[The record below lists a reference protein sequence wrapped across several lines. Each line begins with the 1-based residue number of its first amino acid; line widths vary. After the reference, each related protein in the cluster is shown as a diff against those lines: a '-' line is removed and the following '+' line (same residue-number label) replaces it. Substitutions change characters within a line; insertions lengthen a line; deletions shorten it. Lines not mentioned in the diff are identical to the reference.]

1 MLYLA
6 TMKSVEISL
15 LPTGG
20 NNMETFTHSEE
31 DDRLARIED
40 RLAKELERKRLAEA
54 DLQKRKAH
62 LQRIERNIRVMQ
74 SKRKELIGEKI
85 LSLGCQ
91 TPEELQAL
99 FAAVTARQ
107 NTVENEAAGIAEG
120 GTA

>member
-6 TMKSVEISL
+6 KMKSAEISL
-15 LPTGG
+15 LSIGG
-20 NNMETFTHSEE
+20 NHMEAFTQPGE

-40 RLAKELERKRLAEA
+40 RLSKELERKRLAEA
-54 DLQKRKAH
+54 DLQKRKEH
-62 LQRIERNIRVMQ
+62 LQRIDRNIRTMQ

-99 FAAVTARQ
+99 FAAVTEQR
-107 NTVENEAAGIAEG
+107 NNVEKEAAGIAEG

>member
-1 MLYLA
+1 
-6 TMKSVEISL
+6 
-15 LPTGG
+15 
-20 NNMETFTHSEE
+20 MEAFTQPGE

-40 RLAKELERKRLAEA
+40 RLSKELERKRLAEA
-54 DLQKRKAH
+54 DLQKRKEH
-62 LQRIERNIRVMQ
+62 LQRIDCNIRTMQ

-99 FAAVTARQ
+99 FAAVTEQR
-107 NTVENEAAGIAEG
+107 NNVEKEAAGIAEG

>member
-1 MLYLA
+1 MSWRPSNA
-6 TMKSVEISL
+6 VVS
-15 LPTGG
+15 
-20 NNMETFTHSEE
+20 
-31 DDRLARIED
+31 
-40 RLAKELERKRLAEA
+40 
-54 DLQKRKAH
+54 QKRKAH
-62 LQRIERNIRVMQ
+62 LQRIERNIRTMQ

-107 NTVENEAAGIAEG
+107 NNVEKEAGIAEG

>member
-1 MLYLA
+1 
-6 TMKSVEISL
+6 
-15 LPTGG
+15 
-20 NNMETFTHSEE
+20 METFTHSEE

>member
-6 TMKSVEISL
+6 KMKSAEISF
-15 LPTGG
+15 LPIGG
-20 NNMETFTHSEE
+20 NHMEAFTQPGE

-40 RLAKELERKRLAEA
+40 RLSKELERKRLAEA
-54 DLQKRKAH
+54 DLQKRKEH
-62 LQRIERNIRVMQ
+62 LHRIDRNIRTMQ

-99 FAAVTARQ
+99 FAAVTEQR
-107 NTVENEAAGIAEG
+107 NNVEKEAAGIAEG

>member
-1 MLYLA
+1 
-6 TMKSVEISL
+6 
-15 LPTGG
+15 
-20 NNMETFTHSEE
+20 MEAFTQPEE

-40 RLAKELERKRLAEA
+40 RLARELERKRLAEA

-62 LQRIERNIRVMQ
+62 LQRIERNIRTMQ

-107 NTVENEAAGIAEG
+107 NNVEKEVGIAEG
-120 GTA
+120 GTT

>member
-1 MLYLA
+1 
-6 TMKSVEISL
+6 MKSAEISS

-20 NNMETFTHSEE
+20 NNMEAFTQPEE

-40 RLAKELERKRLAEA
+40 RLARELERKRLAEA

-62 LQRIERNIRVMQ
+62 LQRIERNIRTMQ

-107 NTVENEAAGIAEG
+107 NNVEKEAGIAEG